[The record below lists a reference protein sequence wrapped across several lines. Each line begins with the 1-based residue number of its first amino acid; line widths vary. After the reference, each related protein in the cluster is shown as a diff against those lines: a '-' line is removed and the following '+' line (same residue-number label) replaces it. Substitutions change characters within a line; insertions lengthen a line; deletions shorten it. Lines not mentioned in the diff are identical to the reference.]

1 MSGAGCA
8 DLRRYREGKRLT
20 LGESVKAM
28 CASCCCEFVD
38 GRVDCGIR
46 SCPLYSRM
54 PYRGKESAEGL
65 SPSAPLTSSPSLP
78 NTASTGHGRGKKR
91 P

>member
-20 LGESVKAM
+20 FGESVKAM

-38 GRVDCGIR
+38 GRLDCGIR
-46 SCPLYSRM
+46 SCPLHPRM
-54 PYRGKESAEGL
+54 PYRAKQPSANNSPTATA
-65 SPSAPLTSSPSLP
+65 SPS
-78 NTASTGHGRGKKR
+78 NIASTGHGRGKKR